1 MKIYIVF
8 IAFFKSLTTMN
19 ILSSV
24 DLFGLKPDWTSLN
37 LDSTILDNLLFN
49 IIVNILYA
57 MFSIVIGL

>member
-1 MKIYIVF
+1 
-8 IAFFKSLTTMN
+8 MN
-19 ILSSV
+19 MLSSV

>member
-1 MKIYIVF
+1 
-8 IAFFKSLTTMN
+8 MN
-19 ILSSV
+19 ILLSV
-24 DLFGLKPDWTSLN
+24 DLFGLKPDWTSLS

>member
-1 MKIYIVF
+1 
-8 IAFFKSLTTMN
+8 MN

-37 LDSTILDNLLFN
+37 FDSTILDNLLFN
-49 IIVNILYA
+49 IIVNTLYA